1 MTFLREAGGLGGV
14 NVVPAVPVK
23 KDLVGTLEP

>member
-1 MTFLREAGGLGGV
+1 MTFLREAGESGEV

-23 KDLVGTLEP
+23 KDRVGTLEP

>member
-1 MTFLREAGGLGGV
+1 MTFLREAGGLSGV

-23 KDLVGTLEP
+23 KDRVGTLEP